1 MQLTIIDK
9 TLNLEFK
16 TFSSQHNILWGKS
29 HILKFKVDRISGG

>member
-16 TFSSQHNILWGKS
+16 TFLSQHNNLWGKS
-29 HILKFKVDRISGG
+29 HILKFKVDLISEG